1 MAPVRLCLLRVN
13 GGIVGLAAWV
23 TEHSGAVECD
33 LLTRTG
39 HELRDVGDALSWSAL
54 ASFILHRDPAGAIAR
69 EIDGDFSVWAT
80 TSKTNGLLADI
91 FDMLAQ
97 INANLVAIGEHSK
110 TKPVPR
116 YPRPGMEQEDAG
128 NVKRFGHGALP
139 RGQFRKWLEDKRKE
153 RNGER
158 S

>member
-1 MAPVRLCLLRVN
+1 M
-13 GGIVGLAAWV
+13 

-39 HELRDVGDALSWSAL
+39 HELKDVGRTLSWGAL
-54 ASFILHRDPAGAIAR
+54 ASFILHRDADSAISR
-69 EIDGDFSVWAT
+69 EIDGDYALWAT

-97 INANLVAIGEHSK
+97 INANLVAIGQHDK
-110 TKPVPR
+110 AKPVPR
-116 YPRPGMEQEDAG
+116 YPRPGMEQETGAD
-128 NVKRFGHGALP
+128 NVKRFGRGALP
-139 RGQFRKWLEDKRKE
+139 RGGFRKWLENKRSE

>member
-1 MAPVRLCLLRVN
+1 M
-13 GGIVGLAAWV
+13 

-116 YPRPGMEQEDAG
+116 YPRPGMEQEDTG
-128 NVKRFGHGALP
+128 NVKRIGRGALP
-139 RGQFRKWLEDKRKE
+139 RGGFRKWLEDKRKE